1 MKGGFLTF
9 NINEM
14 SFNDDLRNRT
24 KAFAVRI
31 VRMYAKIVKSD
42 ETRIIGKQLLRS
54 ATSVAAN
61 FRAVTRARSDK
72 ERFAKLSIVVEEV
85 DETLFWLEILDE
97 AELVKTEKL
106 AELTKEAEELVKIFS
121 SYRKKLKNER

>member
-31 VRMYAKIVKSD
+31 VKMYAKIVKSD

>member
-1 MKGGFLTF
+1 VKGGFLTF